1 MGLKKRYLFGAGV
14 IAGASL
20 LLFRKR
26 EQSTQTDALRDYL
39 AHLDQDPSPDAAKDP
54 DEVGLTKLLGQR
66 DHRIVPF
73 QFEVRGVSIRQIPFT
88 KRP

>member
-20 LLFRKR
+20 LLLRKR
-26 EQSTQTDALRDYL
+26 EQGTQTDALRDYL

-54 DEVGLTKLLGQR
+54 DEVGLTKL
-66 DHRIVPF
+66 D
-73 QFEVRGVSIRQIPFT
+73 SIYRAEWQANGFPRSRT
-88 KRP
+88 ELEELEK

>member
-54 DEVGLTKLLGQR
+54 DEVGLTKL
-66 DHRIVPF
+66 D
-73 QFEVRGVSIRQIPFT
+73 SIYRSEWQANGFPRSRT
-88 KRP
+88 ELEELEK

>member
-1 MGLKKRYLFGAGV
+1 MGLKKRHLFGAGV

-54 DEVGLTKLLGQR
+54 DEVGLTKL
-66 DHRIVPF
+66 D
-73 QFEVRGVSIRQIPFT
+73 SIYRSEWQANGFPRSRT
-88 KRP
+88 ELEELEK

>member
-26 EQSTQTDALRDYL
+26 EQSTQTDVLRDYL

-54 DEVGLTKLLGQR
+54 DEVGLTKL
-66 DHRIVPF
+66 D
-73 QFEVRGVSIRQIPFT
+73 SIYRSEWQANGFPRSRT
-88 KRP
+88 ELEELEK

>member
-26 EQSTQTDALRDYL
+26 EQVTQTDALRDYL

-54 DEVGLTKLLGQR
+54 DEVGLTKL
-66 DHRIVPF
+66 D
-73 QFEVRGVSIRQIPFT
+73 SIYRSEWQANGFPRSRT
-88 KRP
+88 ELEELEK

>member
-20 LLFRKR
+20 LLLRKR
-26 EQSTQTDALRDYL
+26 EQGTQTDALRDYL

-54 DEVGLTKLLGQR
+54 DEVGLTKL
-66 DHRIVPF
+66 D
-73 QFEVRGVSIRQIPFT
+73 SIYRSEWQANGFPRSRT
-88 KRP
+88 ELEELEK

>member
-20 LLFRKR
+20 LLFRKH
-26 EQSTQTDALRDYL
+26 EQGTQTDALRDYL

-54 DEVGLTKLLGQR
+54 DEVGLTKL
-66 DHRIVPF
+66 D
-73 QFEVRGVSIRQIPFT
+73 SIYRAEWQANGFPRSQT
-88 KRP
+88 ELEELEK

>member
-20 LLFRKR
+20 LLFRRR

-54 DEVGLTKLLGQR
+54 DEVGLTKL
-66 DHRIVPF
+66 D
-73 QFEVRGVSIRQIPFT
+73 SIYRSEWQANGFPRSRT
-88 KRP
+88 ELEELEK